1 MKRLVSRYL
10 KLWLA
15 FFRNTLSRDMEFKFD
30 FILELFIDA
39 IYYGSLFFYFHV
51 ILGIHSTFG
60 DFGKEEIIIFLI
72 LLYLVDSTYGF
83 FLGGNTFSI
92 NEKVKSGD
100 LDFILIR
107 PINPQFFLSFRYVN
121 TPMLVSIS
129 ILSILLFKLVL
140 EYHDGNIEILKYL
153 LCMFSMV
160 MGIIIFYSFEFIIAC
175 FVFWFRNFSYAGWLS
190 GELIKYSRKPD
201 SIYKTYFRKILLS
214 LFPMAMI
221 VSVPARLLLFETNY
235 TLLLIQII
243 VAGIFLSLSI
253 FTWNKGL
260 KVYESASS

>member
-1 MKRLVSRYL
+1 MKLLVSRYL

-39 IYYGSLFFYFHV
+39 IYYGSLFFYFNV
-51 ILGIHSTFG
+51 IFSIHSTFG
-60 DFGKEEIIIFLI
+60 EFGRDEIIIFLI
-72 LLYLVDSTYGF
+72 LLYLVDSIYNL

-107 PINPQFFLSFRYVN
+107 PVNPQFFLSFRYVN
-121 TPMLVSIS
+121 TPMFIS
-129 ILSILLFKLVL
+129 ITILGILLFRLVL
-140 EYHDGNIEILKYL
+140 QYHDGNIEIIKYL
-153 LCMFSMV
+153 LCMVSMV

-201 SIYKTYFRKILLS
+201 SIYKVYFRRILFS
-214 LFPMAMI
+214 FFPMAMI
-221 VSVPARLLLFETNY
+221 VSVPTRMLLFETDY
-235 TLLLIQII
+235 FLLFMQCI
-243 VAGIFLSLSI
+243 VSIMFFCLSRL
-253 FTWNKGL
+253 TWKQGL
-260 KVYESASS
+260 KLYESASS